1 MNSASL
7 WTIFRAA
14 ALAALFGTIPWVA
27 AGAAQS
33 EAVTPQVTID
43 RPVVLASDGAP
54 IYVLVRFAALEEAAH
69 DGRPRPPVN
78 LALVLDR
85 SGSMEDKGKL
95 EYLKVAARTVVDAL
109 GADDLLAVVEYDD
122 YVTVMWPS
130 APVEARGIIKRQI
143 ADLFPRGA
151 TDLVGGMMAG
161 AKEVRSHLDGEAV
174 NRVLLLSDGLANRG
188 VTEPWEVARLV
199 REARKKGVRISTLGL
214 GLDYNED
221 LMQAIA
227 ESGGGHYYFI
237 EHPNQMAGIFQREL
251 TSLFSTIA
259 RDVDFR
265 FEADSAVDG
274 LEVYGFVSETAGG
287 TTRVELEDFYAGETR
302 SILLRF
308 DARHGDV
315 GKLPLGTLEF
325 SYLDVESGARRT
337 FSTELA
343 VTVSDDPAEVEHAAN
358 SEVEIEAALVEAER
372 GHADVVRLYE
382 DGDEAAAERGME
394 TLIAA
399 LRTQNEALGDVRI
412 DKKIEA
418 LEVENADIQAFA
430 AAPSPEESAGY
441 VKRSKQ
447 RLYEAQ
453 SGQRALYLLQE
464 GDEGFEVERLQ
475 EALRDSGHYAGLI
488 GGKFSKALAAALRD
502 FQEAESISADG
513 IAGPMSLKLLGL
525 Y

>member
-1 MNSASL
+1 MNLVSL
-7 WTIFRAA
+7 KTIFRAT
-14 ALAALFGTIPWVA
+14 ALAALLGATPWLT
-27 AGAAQS
+27 AQA
-33 EAVTPQVTID
+33 ELIETVTPQVTID
-43 RPVVLASDGAP
+43 RPVVLAGDGAP

-69 DGRPRPPVN
+69 DSGPRPPVN

-95 EYLKVAARTVVDAL
+95 EYLKVAAKTVVDAL

-143 ADLFPRGA
+143 EHLFPRGA

-161 AKEVRSHLDGEAV
+161 AREVQGHLDGEAI

-188 VTEPWEVARLV
+188 VTEPWEIARLV
-199 REARKKGVRISTLGL
+199 REARGEGVRISTLGL
-214 GLDYNED
+214 GLEYNED

-251 TSLFSTIA
+251 ASLFSTIA

-265 FEADSAVDG
+265 FDAGPAVDG
-274 LEVYGFVSETAGG
+274 LEVYGFISESAGG
-287 TTRVELEDFYAGETR
+287 TTKVELADFYAGETR
-302 SILLRF
+302 SVLLRF
-308 DARHGDV
+308 DAWHGDV
-315 GKLPLGTLEF
+315 GELPLGTLEF

-343 VTVSDDPAEVEHAAN
+343 VTVSEDPAEVEHAAN
-358 SEVEIEAALVEAER
+358 SEVVIEAALVEAER
-372 GHADVVRLYE
+372 DHAELVRLYE
-382 DGDEAAAERGME
+382 DGDEEQAERGIE

-399 LRTQNEALGDVRI
+399 LRVQNEDLDDMRI
-412 DKKIEA
+412 EKKIEA

-430 AAPSPEESAGY
+430 AAPSPQAAAGY

-453 SGQRALYLLQE
+453 TGQRSMYLLQE

-475 EALRDSGHYAGLI
+475 EALRDAGHY
-488 GGKFSKALAAALRD
+488 GGPIDGRFSKVLAAALRD
-502 FQEAESISADG
+502 FQEAESISVDG
-513 IAGPMSLKLLGL
+513 IAGPLSLKMLGL

>member
-1 MNSASL
+1 MNPASV

-14 ALAALFGTIPWVA
+14 ALAALLGAIPWLA
-27 AGAAQS
+27 AGAARN

-95 EYLKVAARTVVDAL
+95 EYLKLAARTVVDAL

-143 ADLFPRGA
+143 ANLFPRGA

-161 AKEVRSHLDGEAV
+161 AKEVRAHLDGEAI

-188 VTEPWEVARLV
+188 VTDPWEVAGLV

-214 GLDYNED
+214 GLEYNED

-227 ESGGGHYYFI
+227 ESGGGHYYFV

-251 TSLFSTIA
+251 TSLFSTTA

-265 FEADSAVDG
+265 FEAGPAVDR

-287 TTRVELEDFYAGETR
+287 TTRVELEDFYAGEVR
-302 SILLRF
+302 SVLLRF
-308 DARHGDV
+308 EARHGEV
-315 GKLPLGTLEF
+315 GNLPLGTLEF
-325 SYLDVESGARRT
+325 SYLDVGSGARRT

-358 SEVEIEAALVEAER
+358 GEVEIEAALVEAER
-372 GHADVVRLYE
+372 DHAGLIGLFKSGE
-382 DGDEAAAERGME
+382 DEEVNRGME
-394 TLIAA
+394 TLIEKLQDRNAELA
-399 LRTQNEALGDVRI
+399 DIRI
-412 DKKIEA
+412 AKKIEA
-418 LEVENADIQAFA
+418 LEVEMADMRTIVAEPTPGA
-430 AAPSPEESAGY
+430 MESL
-441 VKRSKQ
+441 VFSSKQ

-453 SGQRALYLLQE
+453 KGQRALYLLQE
-464 GDEGFEVERLQ
+464 GR
-475 EALRDSGHYAGLI
+475 
-488 GGKFSKALAAALRD
+488 
-502 FQEAESISADG
+502 
-513 IAGPMSLKLLGL
+513 
-525 Y
+525 